1 MYVRVALRQVVS
13 VALGQKP
20 PPVKNLLDEDR
31 EELLARMFAAL
42 LHADRL
48 PQVLAVR
55 KGRVRTTLYTLHS
68 YILHTWE

>member
-1 MYVRVALRQVVS
+1 MALRQVVS